1 MFFFSRAAF
10 DYDLHVEGNV
20 ASYAAQIIALP
31 INQSPAVFGL
41 HSNAE
46 INYFINSS
54 KENYEGLMAMQTG
67 AGAEGGGLSRDD
79 MIENTASGV
88 QKVIPADELKFLKDS
103 VPTPLEVV
111 LLQEIERYEA
121 LVKRMV
127 ANLKDLKRA
136 LKGEIGMSQQ
146 LDELGTSLFNAQLPG
161 IWAKLAPQ
169 TQKPLG
175 SWVEH
180 YLHRYKQYSDWT
192 LKGDP
197 SVFWLSGLH
206 IPESLL
212 SALVQASCRR
222 RGWALDKSTLYT
234 VVTKMTDKSQVKT
247 KLLDGMYAE
256 GMYLEGARWD
266 IEKGCLARQNPKEL
280 VVLMPLIQV
289 IPVEANRLKLRDSLP
304 TPVYITQLRRNAMGV
319 GLVFEANLHTKE
331 HPSMW
336 VLQGVAMCLNDD
348 S

>member
-127 ANLKDLKRA
+127 NNLKDLKRA

-146 LDELGTSLFNAQLPG
+146 LDELGTSLFNAQLPAL
-161 IWAKLAPQ
+161 WAKLAPQ

-192 LKGDP
+192 IKGDP
-197 SVFWLSGLH
+197 TVFWLNGLH

-234 VVTKMTDKSQVKT
+234 VVTGETDTNAVKPM
-247 KLLDGMYAE
+247 LDGTYIE
-256 GMYLEGARWD
+256 GLYLEGARWD
-266 IEKGCLARQNPKEL
+266 LDKKCLARQHPKQL
-280 VVLMPLIQV
+280 IQVLPFVQV
-289 IPVEANRLKLRDSLP
+289 IPVEANRLKLHDELP
-304 TPVYITQLRRNAMGV
+304 TPVYITQMRRNAMGV
-319 GLVFEANLHTKE
+319 GLVFEANLSTKE
-331 HPSMW
+331 HFSVW
-336 VLQGVAMCLNDD
+336 ILQGVAMMLNDA

>member
-1 MFFFSRAAF
+1 MGDFLYDENVKFFFSRSAY
-10 DYDLHVEGNV
+10 DYDLHPEGNV

-79 MIENTASGV
+79 MIEKTASDV

-111 LLQEIERYEA
+111 LLQEIDRYED
-121 LVKRMV
+121 LVRKMV

-136 LKGEIGMSQQ
+136 LKGEIGMSQS
-146 LDELGTSLFNAQLPG
+146 LDELGTSLFNAQLPSM
-161 IWAKLAPQ
+161 WSKLAPQ

-180 YLHRYKQYSDWT
+180 FLRRYRQYKDWT
-192 LKGDP
+192 
-197 SVFWLSGLH
+197 
-206 IPESLL
+206 E
-212 SALVQASCRR
+212 
-222 RGWALDKSTLYT
+222 
-234 VVTKMTDKSQVKT
+234 
-247 KLLDGMYAE
+247 
-256 GMYLEGARWD
+256 
-266 IEKGCLARQNPKEL
+266 
-280 VVLMPLIQV
+280 
-289 IPVEANRLKLRDSLP
+289 
-304 TPVYITQLRRNAMGV
+304 
-319 GLVFEANLHTKE
+319 
-331 HPSMW
+331 
-336 VLQGVAMCLNDD
+336 
-348 S
+348 

>member
-146 LDELGTSLFNAQLPG
+146 LDEFGTSLFNSQLPG
-161 IWAKLAPQ
+161 AWGKLAPQ

-180 YLHRYKQYSDWT
+180 FLKRYKQYSDWT
-192 LKGDP
+192 IKGDP
-197 SVFWLSGLH
+197 AVFWLSGLH

-222 RGWALDKSTLYT
+222 QGWALDKSAIYT
-234 VVTKMTDKSQVKT
+234 IVTKFEHATGVKHM
-247 KLLDGMYAE
+247 LDGTYIE
-256 GMYLEGARWD
+256 GLYLEG
-266 IEKGCLARQNPKEL
+266 
-280 VVLMPLIQV
+280 
-289 IPVEANRLKLRDSLP
+289 
-304 TPVYITQLRRNAMGV
+304 
-319 GLVFEANLHTKE
+319 
-331 HPSMW
+331 
-336 VLQGVAMCLNDD
+336 
-348 S
+348 